1 MTPFINACIAELLKN
16 RRSRITWAAFVAFA
30 LAPLMGGV
38 FMLIMKNPEA
48 VAQSSMLKSKADM
61 VSFQA
66 NWPSYLSLLS
76 QAMGVG
82 GILVFGFVASWLFGR
97 EYVEGTAKDLLA
109 LPGSRSRI
117 VHAKFAVYTLWC
129 LALALSNLLIG
140 LLIGLALQLPDW
152 GGIFQGPYFKDYI
165 FTTLLTLLP
174 GTPIAFFALAG
185 RGYMAP
191 LGAVVL
197 TLVLSQIIAATGYGN
212 YFPWAIPGL
221 YSGAGGEYKALLNAG
236 SYSVL
241 ALTCIG
247 GYAATLWWWGNAD
260 QAK

>member
-1 MTPFINACIAELLKN
+1 MKPLINACIAELLKN
-16 RRSRITWAAFVAFA
+16 RRSRITWATFIAFA
-30 LAPLMGGV
+30 LAPLMGGI

-48 VAQSSMLKSKADM
+48 VAKSSMLKSKADM
-61 VSFQA
+61 VSFHA
-66 NWPSYLSLLS
+66 EWPSYMSLLN

-117 VHAKFAVYTLWC
+117 VHAKFIIYTIWC
-129 LALALSNLLIG
+129 AALAFSNLLIG
-140 LLIGLALQLPDW
+140 ILVGLALQLP
-152 GGIFQGPYFKDYI
+152 GMSSIFQGTLFTDYLL
-165 FTTLLTLLP
+165 TTLFTLLP
-174 GTPIAFFALAG
+174 GTPIAFFALSG
-185 RGYMAP
+185 RGYLAP
-191 LGAVVL
+191 LGAVAL

-221 YSGAGGEYKALLNAG
+221 YSGAGGEYKEMLNAG
-236 SYSVL
+236 SYGIL